1 MKKKK
6 AEKNNDKDGK
16 PLYKLMNNG
25 ICGKLWKTVFNLV
38 GIRKSK
44 LALKLKKDLM
54 CISESSKIL
63 MYEFYFDYIKTKYG
77 NKSKLLFTDNGGL
90 MYEIKTEDV

>member
-1 MKKKK
+1 MSYQIFG
-6 AEKNNDKDGK
+6 N
-16 PLYKLMNNG
+16 
-25 ICGKLWKTVFNLV
+25 NLV

-44 LALKLKKDLM
+44 LALKLNKDLM
-54 CISESSKIL
+54 CTLESSKIL

>member
-25 ICGKLWKTVFNLV
+25 ICGKLWKKVFNLV